1 MANQNLNITIKAFDK
16 TKGALASAARGI
28 KAVGSAVLSM
38 KTALAGVVGVAGLG
52 LLVRQSLRATDTLAK
67 TASKIGTTTAELS
80 KMRFAA
86 ELTGVSTETMDM
98 ALQRF
103 VRRTA
108 EAARGTGEA
117 KGALKELNINARE
130 LLTMPLDEQMIA
142 LSEAF
147 DKQVNSA
154 DKVRLAMKLFDSEGV
169 SLVNTLALGKE
180 GLQELFK
187 EAETLGI
194 VMSSSAAKGV
204 EKANIAITK
213 LFAILKGVR
222 DQIVGAF
229 APVIESL
236 ATALK
241 DKLAKQIDA
250 VGGNMTRFA
259 EIIREKVLNGFISL
273 IRGIAKVAEGFEKAA
288 DRVTFFYLG
297 LKQLM
302 EDGEITDI
310 QFDTNVGTVSGFFL
324 DAALSIQKF
333 RNSLAPLDDSLT
345 KNSINTK
352 DNRNIWDDWKDGISA
367 AEDAIPSL
375 QENMVSV
382 ANVLSNSLTK
392 GFTDAITGA
401 KSFADGMKDVAK
413 SVVDSLTKMLVQ
425 YYITAPLFE
434 AIKGFVG
441 GFGAPT
447 TTTTGSALTN
457 ITGQAFGSTV
467 DMSAFKMNLNG
478 GGFTGSGARAG
489 GLDGKGGFPAI
500 LHPNETVIDHTKGQG
515 MGGVVVNQTINVTT
529 GVQQTVR
536 AEIQNLMPQIAQSAK
551 QAVSESAM
559 RGGTFARSIGN

>member
-1 MANQNLNITIKAFDK
+1 MSDQNLNITIKAFDK
-16 TKGALASAARGI
+16 TKGALGSAARGI

-52 LLVRQSLRATDTLAK
+52 LLVRQSLKATDTLSK

-80 KMRFAA
+80 KLRFAA
-86 ELTGVSTETMDM
+86 DLTGVSTETMDM

-117 KGALKELNINARE
+117 KGALKELNIDARE
-130 LLTMPLDEQMIA
+130 LLEMPLDEQMIV
-142 LSEAF
+142 LSKAF
-147 DKQVNSA
+147 EQQANSA

-169 SLVNTLALGKE
+169 SLVNTLALGGD
-180 GLQELFK
+180 GLREMFK

-194 VMSSSAAKGV
+194 VMSASAAKGV
-204 EKANIAITK
+204 EKANDEITR
-213 LFAILKGVR
+213 LFAVLKGVT

-241 DKLAKQIDA
+241 DRLAKQIES
-250 VGGNMTRFA
+250 VGGNMTLFA
-259 EIIREKVLNGFISL
+259 EIIREKVLSGIISL

-302 EDGEITDI
+302 EDGEISNI
-310 QFDTNVGTVSGFFL
+310 EFETNVGKVSGMFL
-324 DAALSIQKF
+324 DAAISIQNF
-333 RNSLAPLDDSLT
+333 RDNLAPLDESLI
-345 KNSINTK
+345 KNSITTS
-352 DNRNIWDDWKDGISA
+352 DNRNVWDMWKDGISA
-367 AEDAIPSL
+367 AGDAIPSL

-382 ANVLSNSLTK
+382 SNVLSNSLTQ

-425 YYITAPLFE
+425 YYITAPLFQ
-434 AIKGFVG
+434 ALKGFIG

-447 TTTTGSALTN
+447 TTTTGSSLTA

-467 DMSAFKMNLNG
+467 DFTPSFAG
-478 GGFTGSGARAG
+478 GGFTGSGARSG
-489 GLDGKGGFPAI
+489 GVDGRGGFPAI
-500 LHPNETVIDHTKGQG
+500 LHPNETVIDHTRGG
-515 MGGVVVNQTINVTT
+515 GAGGVVVNQTINVTT

-536 AEIQNLMPQIAQSAK
+536 AEIQNLMPQIAESAK
-551 QAVSESAM
+551 SAVSDSAI
-559 RGGTFARSIGN
+559 RGGTFAKTMRTY

>member
-204 EKANIAITK
+204 EKANDAITK

-273 IRGIAKVAEGFEKAA
+273 IRGIAKVAQGFEKAA

-333 RNSLAPLDDSLT
+333 KNSLAPLDESLI

-457 ITGQAFGSTV
+457 ITQKPFGSTV